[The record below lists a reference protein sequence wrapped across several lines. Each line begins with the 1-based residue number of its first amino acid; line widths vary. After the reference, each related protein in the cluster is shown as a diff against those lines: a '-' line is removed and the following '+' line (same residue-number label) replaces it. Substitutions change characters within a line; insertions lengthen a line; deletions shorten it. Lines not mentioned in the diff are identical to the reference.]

1 MRLTLFSRLILGYL
15 AVFAL
20 VIAVGIYALR
30 ELERFDDITQSILD
44 RENRILEYEKKLSDS
59 FLSQVRYERKFVIA
73 KDQALYREF
82 LKFKGDFESN
92 LNEASG
98 IGDPNLEALFD
109 RVKEDYQRYRDL
121 FEKETVQIRANREY
135 PQGWYNREKN
145 QITDRIL
152 ELLGQVQ
159 AERQLGTYRKVREL
173 ADAGARARDTALTI
187 TIASLLFILI
197 LSLLIARSIT
207 KPISILKSKT
217 REIASGRFEGDLK
230 LSSPPEMGEL
240 AASFNFM
247 CRKLSELDKM
257 KSDFFAA
264 MSHEL
269 RTPLTSIKEGT
280 GLLLEG
286 VGGATTDKQRKL
298 LTILAEESNRLIGL
312 VNSLLDLSKMEA
324 GMMNYSFEK
333 ASLAPLI
340 KKAVGEITPLIEA
353 KGIQLETEVAAGL
366 PAVKVDRER
375 ILQALRNLIGNAV
388 KFTPKAGHIIVAAR
402 PTTGKVEVSVR
413 DTGPGIPAE
422 NLKTIFD
429 KFHQANSGGAFSANG
444 SGLGLAI
451 AKHIIVSHGG
461 EIWAENHPDQGS
473 TFIFVLPC

>member
-1 MRLTLFSRLILGYL
+1 MRLSLFSRLILGYL

-20 VIAVGIYALR
+20 VIAVSLYALR
-30 ELERFDDITQSILD
+30 ELQRFDDITQSILD
-44 RENRILEYEKKLSDS
+44 RDNRILDYEKKLADS
-59 FLSQVRYERKFVIA
+59 FLSQVRYERKFIIA

-82 LKFKGDFESN
+82 LKFKGDFDRYLDEAIGVADPKLTAL
-92 LNEASG
+92 LNQIKQDYDRYHE
-98 IGDPNLEALFD
+98 LFD
-109 RVKEDYQRYRDL
+109 R
-121 FEKETVQIRANREY
+121 ETIQITAHREY
-135 PQGWYNREKN
+135 PQGWYTREKN

-152 ELLGQVQ
+152 ESLEQLQ
-159 AERQLGTYRKVREL
+159 AARQQGTYRKVREL
-173 ADAGARARDTALTI
+173 ADAGARAREAAVTI

-207 KPISILKSKT
+207 RPISVLKNKT
-217 REIASGRFEGDLK
+217 REIAKGRFEGDLR
-230 LSSPPEMGEL
+230 LSSPPEIGEL
-240 AASFNFM
+240 AASFNLM
-247 CRKLSELDKM
+247 CRRLSELDKL
-257 KSDFFAA
+257 KSDFFAS

-286 VGGATTDKQRKL
+286 VGGATTERQRKL

-340 KKAVGEITPLIEA
+340 KKAVGEITPLVEA
-353 KGIQLETEVAAGL
+353 KGIQLETEVADGL
-366 PAVKVDRER
+366 PMVKVDRER

-388 KFTPKAGHIIVAAR
+388 KFTPKAGRVRVAAR
-402 PTTGKVEVSVR
+402 PVTGKVEVSVR
-413 DTGPGIPAE
+413 DTGPGIAAE
-422 NLKTIFD
+422 SLKTIFD
-429 KFHQANSGGAFSANG
+429 KFHQGNSAGPFSANG
-444 SGLGLAI
+444 TGLGLAI

-461 EIWAENHPDQGS
+461 EIWAENDPDQGS
-473 TFIFVLPC
+473 MFIFVLPC

>member
-20 VIAVGIYALR
+20 VIAVSLYALR
-30 ELERFDDITQSILD
+30 ELQRFDDITQSILD
-44 RENRILEYEKKLSDS
+44 RDNRILDYEKKLADS

-82 LKFKGDFESN
+82 LRFKGDFERY
-92 LNEASG
+92 LDEASE
-98 IGDPNLEALFD
+98 IADPKLAALLVQVKQDYKQYHELFD
-109 RVKEDYQRYRDL
+109 
-121 FEKETVQIRANREY
+121 KETVQIKAHREY

-152 ELLGQVQ
+152 GLLEQVQ
-159 AERQLGTYRKVREL
+159 TERQQGTYSKVREL
-173 ADAGARARDTALTI
+173 ADAGARARDAAVAI
-187 TIASLLFILI
+187 TIASLLFVLI
-197 LSLLIARSIT
+197 LSLVIARSIT
-207 KPISILKSKT
+207 RPITILKNKT
-217 REIASGRFEGDLK
+217 REIASGRFEADLR
-230 LSSPPEMGEL
+230 LSSPPEIGEL
-240 AASFNFM
+240 AASFNLM
-247 CRKLSELDKM
+247 CRKLSEIDKM
-257 KSDFFAA
+257 KSDFFAS

-286 VGGATTDKQRKL
+286 VGGVTTEKQRKL

-340 KKAVGEITPLIEA
+340 KKAVGEITPLVEA
-353 KGIQLETEVAAGL
+353 KGITLATEVSTGL
-366 PAVKVDRER
+366 PTVKVDRER
-375 ILQALRNLIGNAV
+375 ILQALRNLISNAV
-388 KFTPKAGHIIVAAR
+388 KFTPKAGRITVAAR
-402 PTTGKVEVSVR
+402 PVTGKVEVSVR
-413 DTGPGIPAE
+413 DTGPGVAAE

-429 KFHQANSGGAFSANG
+429 KFHQGNSADAFSANG

-461 EIWAENHPDQGS
+461 EIWAENHPEQGS

>member
-20 VIAVGIYALR
+20 VIAVSLYALQ
-30 ELERFDDITQSILD
+30 ELQRFDDITQSILD
-44 RENRILEYEKKLSDS
+44 RDNRILEYEKKLADS

-82 LKFKGDFESN
+82 LKFKGEFERYLS
-92 LNEASG
+92 EASG
-98 IGDPNLEALFD
+98 IADPKLVGLLNQIDQDYGRYRELFD
-109 RVKEDYQRYRDL
+109 
-121 FEKETVQIRANREY
+121 KETAQIKAHREY
-135 PQGWYNREKN
+135 PQSWYNREKN

-152 ELLGQVQ
+152 GLLEQLQ
-159 AERQLGTYRKVREL
+159 AERQQGTYAKVREL
-173 ADAGARARDTALTI
+173 ADAGARARDAALTI

-197 LSLLIARSIT
+197 LSLLMARSIT
-207 KPISILKSKT
+207 RPISILKNKT
-217 REIASGRFEGDLK
+217 REIANGRFEGDLR
-230 LSSPPEMGEL
+230 LSSPPEIGEL
-240 AASFNFM
+240 AASFNLM
-247 CRKLSELDKM
+247 CRKLSEIDKM
-257 KSDFFAA
+257 KSDFFAS

-286 VGGATTDKQRKL
+286 VGGATTEKQRKL

-324 GMMNYSFEK
+324 GMMDYSFEK

-340 KKAVGEITPLIEA
+340 KKAVCEITPLVEA
-353 KGIQLETEVAAGL
+353 KGIQLETEVSAGL
-366 PAVKVDRER
+366 PTVKVDRER

-388 KFTPKAGHIIVAAR
+388 KFTPKAGRIEVAAR
-402 PTTGKVEVSVR
+402 PVTGKVQVSVR
-413 DTGPGIPAE
+413 DTGPGIATE
-422 NLKTIFD
+422 SLKTIFD
-429 KFHQANSGGAFSANG
+429 KFHQGNSGGAFSANG

-461 EIWAENHPDQGS
+461 EIWAENHPEQGS

>member
-20 VIAVGIYALR
+20 VIAVSLYALR
-30 ELERFDDITQSILD
+30 ELQRFDDITQSILD
-44 RENRILEYEKKLSDS
+44 RDNRILDYEKKLADS

-82 LKFKGDFESN
+82 LKFRGDFERY
-92 LNEASG
+92 LNEASE
-98 IGDPNLEALFD
+98 IADPKLAALLD
-109 RVKEDYQRYRDL
+109 QVKQDYEHYQEL
-121 FEKETVQIRANREY
+121 FAKETVQIKAHREY

-152 ELLGQVQ
+152 GVLEQVQ
-159 AERQLGTYRKVREL
+159 TERQQGTYDKVREL
-173 ADAGARARDTALTI
+173 ADAGARARDAAVAI

-197 LSLLIARSIT
+197 LSLFIARSIT
-207 KPISILKSKT
+207 RPISVLKNKT
-217 REIASGRFEGDLK
+217 REIASGRFEGDLQ
-230 LSSPPEMGEL
+230 LSSPPEIGEL
-240 AASFNFM
+240 AASFNLM
-247 CRKLSELDKM
+247 CRKLNEIDKM
-257 KSDFFAA
+257 KSDFFAS

-286 VGGATTDKQRKL
+286 VGGVTTEKQRKL

-340 KKAVGEITPLIEA
+340 KKAVGEITPLVEA
-353 KGIQLETEVAAGL
+353 KGIRLETEVSTGL
-366 PAVKVDRER
+366 PTVKIDRER
-375 ILQALRNLIGNAV
+375 ILQALRNLISNAV
-388 KFTPKAGHIIVAAR
+388 KFTPKAGRVTVAAR
-402 PTTGKVEVSVR
+402 PVTGKVEVSVR
-413 DTGPGIPAE
+413 DTGPGVAPE

-429 KFHQANSGGAFSANG
+429 KFHQANSAEAFSANG

-461 EIWAENHPDQGS
+461 EIWAENHPEQGS
-473 TFIFVLPC
+473 TFTFVLPC